1 MKLFVIGDRETV
13 LGFRLVGV
21 EGAVVTDRAE
31 ALSAMQSAADRKEI
45 GLMLITERVVHLIQE
60 EFDAR
65 AYGVGFPLVLEIPD
79 ITGPSPSRLS
89 IKEIVSKGI
98 GVSI

>member
-21 EGAVVTDRAE
+21 EGIVTTDRAE
-31 ALSAMQSAADRKEI
+31 ALTALQAVVERKEI
-45 GLMLITERVVHLIQE
+45 GLILITERVARLIQE

-65 AYGVGFPLVLEIPD
+65 AYGTGFPLVLEIPD
-79 ITGPSPSRLS
+79 VTGPAATRQS

-98 GVSI
+98 GVSL

>member
-13 LGFRLVGV
+13 LGFRLVGI
-21 EGAVVTDRAE
+21 EGTVVIDRAE
-31 ALSAMQSAADRKEI
+31 ALAAMQSAADRKEI
-45 GLMLITERVVHLIQE
+45 GLILITERVVHLIQE
-60 EFDAR
+60 EFDTQ

-79 ITGPSPSRLS
+79 ATGPSSSRLS
-89 IKEIVSKGI
+89 INAIVSKGI